1 MKGLG
6 RFFRRGQQGPSP
18 ADESDPPDPP
28 DPPERPES
36 HTLERLAKYIKDGK
50 AKNIVVMVSF
60 IVTSSQSL
68 SYRT

>member
-18 ADESDPPDPP
+18 VDESDPP